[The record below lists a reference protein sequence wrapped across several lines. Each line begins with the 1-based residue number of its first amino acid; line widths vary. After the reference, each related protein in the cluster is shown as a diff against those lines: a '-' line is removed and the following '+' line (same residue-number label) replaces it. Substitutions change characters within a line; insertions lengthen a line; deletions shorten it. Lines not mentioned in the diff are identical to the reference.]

1 MKSGS
6 PDYLAMAREALRD
19 YYARRAGLR
28 PQGTLLPEPC
38 RRCGGNLLRL
48 DGGLWVCE
56 QCFPETPAG
65 PAPILDAEL
74 QQAAKVAAVDLLNRL
89 AVRIIEAGPPERF
102 WVGIWRETDSQE
114 LREALRVLG
123 LDPFRIV
130 YLDDPR
136 VPEKYQQ
143 RRPQRPQLE
152 LFGEAAGASDT
163 SRVLPGPASSG

>member
-19 YYARRAGLR
+19 YYARRASLT
-28 PQGTLLPEPC
+28 PQGTLLSEPC
-38 RRCGGNLLRL
+38 RCCGGDCLRL

-56 QCFPETPAG
+56 RCFPEIPGA
-65 PAPILDAEL
+65 PAPILDGEIDQTIKA
-74 QQAAKVAAVDLLNRL
+74 AAVDLLNRL
-89 AVRIIEAGPPERF
+89 GVRIIEAREPERF
-102 WVGIWRETDSQE
+102 WVGIWRQVDSKE

-123 LDPFRIV
+123 LDHLRIV

-136 VPEKYQQ
+136 VPEKYRE

-152 LFGEAAGASDT
+152 LFGG
-163 SRVLPGPASSG
+163 SGRRI